1 MRFYIILVAAGMY
14 LPMTKSQTPDVEQLR
29 SQLINQVSDFNVRLN
44 KLDTKID
51 QVSKYNSNRVVQL
64 ESDMQGAVKS
74 LNARIKELEK
84 HMAHLEGS
92 TIRPVQQPPTAGNGS
107 AIEAG
112 VGSPIE
118 AGEGMP

>member
-1 MRFYIILVAAGMY
+1 MRFYTILLAVGIY

-51 QVSKYNSNRVVQL
+51 QVSKYNSNNVAQL
-64 ESDMQGAVKS
+64 ESDMRSTIKA
-74 LNARIKELEK
+74 LNARIRELEK
-84 HMAHLEGS
+84 HMAHLEG
-92 TIRPVQQPPTAGNGS
+92 TTPRPIQPPQAAGGS
-107 AIEAG
+107 ASEAG